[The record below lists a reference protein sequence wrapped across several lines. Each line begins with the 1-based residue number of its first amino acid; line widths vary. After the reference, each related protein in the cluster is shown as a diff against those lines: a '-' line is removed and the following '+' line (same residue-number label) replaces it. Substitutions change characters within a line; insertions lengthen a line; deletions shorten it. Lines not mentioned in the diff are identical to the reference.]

1 MEYEIKLN
9 DIADDLLILNKATI
23 ETLYK
28 LDDSADCIALYLF
41 YYKTA
46 KWQKTNIIKA
56 SDTYVIKCLK
66 WGKDKLYKIKNT
78 LREHGLINVIQRR
91 KDGKIEGWY
100 IEVAYIVTK
109 KSLEDI
115 KIKIEENNSSNN
127 PQTGILE
134 ESKSPQ
140 NQQVAN
146 PTSGFQDT
154 NALKENN
161 KCLNNNKINASEIR
175 KQYEIFSKRF
185 PKIKNPEAVK
195 RWFTFKKLTDE
206 EFKILMERVEL
217 FIENECINQDIQ
229 HTTDAFDWLRLKR
242 YNAIYNKPEPKVTEE
257 KPKSKYMQ
265 TTPKNAKFESSRE
278 YTDEFYDSLYE

>member
-115 KIKIEENNSSNN
+115 KIKIEENNNSNN

-140 NQQVAN
+140 NQQVA
-146 PTSGFQDT
+146 
-154 NALKENN
+154 
-161 KCLNNNKINASEIR
+161 
-175 KQYEIFSKRF
+175 
-185 PKIKNPEAVK
+185 
-195 RWFTFKKLTDE
+195 FKTQML
-206 EFKILMERVEL
+206 
-217 FIENECINQDIQ
+217 
-229 HTTDAFDWLRLKR
+229 
-242 YNAIYNKPEPKVTEE
+242 
-257 KPKSKYMQ
+257 
-265 TTPKNAKFESSRE
+265 
-278 YTDEFYDSLYE
+278 